1 MNKHKIDFSLRNKDG
16 SAIPNRR
23 LLILFLFSL
32 LFVSVFAVIL
42 FFIVQKSNLL
52 INFFWVM

>member
-42 FFIVQKSNLL
+42 FFIVQKG
-52 INFFWVM
+52 

>member
-1 MNKHKIDFSLRNKDG
+1 MNKLKIDFSLRNKDG
-16 SAIPNRR
+16 STIPTRR

-42 FFIVQKSNLL
+42 FFIVQKG
-52 INFFWVM
+52 